1 MREEELAEIWRKVSA
16 TRVEIEVSEKEG
28 PYIRL
33 GKRPKLV
40 VPRKILDM
48 DEAEVEAILAHEAHH
63 LERGGPW
70 RKACFA
76 AALPALA
83 LYLTSLGLW
92 LSGFPRGVS
101 WLASTIA
108 SILFLASGIILL
120 VSEAEA
126 DAYAIQRT
134 SYETLESA
142 AMKLKRGVS
151 WRLWMRLVRLPLAK
165 LIASRRWGHG

>member
-1 MREEELAEIWRKVSA
+1 MHELRLAEIWGKVSEK
-16 TRVEIEVSEKEG
+16 RVEIEVSEREG

-33 GKRPKLV
+33 GRRPKLV
-40 VPRKILDM
+40 VPKKILSL

-76 AALPALA
+76 AAIPALA
-83 LYLTSLGLW
+83 LYLSSLGLW
-92 LSGFPRGVS
+92 LSGFPRVVS
-101 WLASTIA
+101 WLASAIA

-142 AMKLKRGVS
+142 AMKLRSNKS
-151 WRLWMRLVRLPLAK
+151 WRLWMRLVRLPLAR
-165 LIASRRWGHG
+165 LIASRR

>member
-101 WLASTIA
+101 WLASSIA

-120 VSEAEA
+120 VSEGEA
-126 DAYAIQRT
+126 DAYAIHRT
-134 SYETLESA
+134 SYEVLESA
-142 AMKLKRGVS
+142 AMKLRKDKS
-151 WRLWMRLVRLPLAK
+151 WRLWMRLVRLPLAR
-165 LIASRRWGHG
+165 LIASRKHWR